1 MLHYIHEEAM
11 QKSRLLHVESM
22 TDSVW
27 YVFTKYLFQTV
38 YVIYEKGDDA
48 LYEISA

>member
-1 MLHYIHEEAM
+1 M

-27 YVFTKYLFQTV
+27 YIFTKYLFPDGLRNLR
-38 YVIYEKGDDA
+38 KGG
-48 LYEISA
+48 

>member
-1 MLHYIHEEAM
+1 M

-27 YVFTKYLFQTV
+27 YIFTKSTFFQTV
-38 YVIYEKGDDA
+38 YAIYEKGDDA
-48 LYEISA
+48 LHEISA